1 MSLIEQVCC
10 VSVKI
15 LCEKKDKDK
24 TDSSLGTGKVI
35 ISDGD
40 SYYVMTAGHCIKNSH
55 DIVFDIDDIKI
66 ISYAKNTPQEL
77 SLLEIVKSI

>member
-15 LCEKKDKDK
+15 LCENKDK
-24 TDSSLGTGKVI
+24 TDSSVGTGTI

-66 ISYAKNTPQEL
+66 NYRVMLEEL
-77 SLLEIVKSI
+77 YNKAGLF